1 MLILGAVLR
10 HTDRGTLQQ
19 IPSHT
24 HTHTHRLRQG
34 EAVAEAQRDSVVNHH
49 TCAA

>member
-10 HTDRGTLQQ
+10 HMDRGTLQQ
-19 IPSHT
+19 FPS

-34 EAVAEAQRDSVVNHH
+34 EVVAEAQWDSVVNHH
-49 TCAA
+49 TCAV